1 MIAWPDGNTVER
13 MRAPVSH
20 RMLIAAAVLAG
31 AVGLALIALGWWVVD
46 WQYAAGWDRLTDGEW
61 WTGTAVRW
69 IGYLTFSK
77 FGLKA
82 ALAVVVGVMALA
94 AWRRRRTTPID
105 EAESTQPHE
114 QASDA
119 QRASVG

>member
-1 MIAWPDGNTVER
+1 
-13 MRAPVSH
+13 
-20 RMLIAAAVLAG
+20 MLIAAAVLAG

-61 WTGTAVRW
+61 WTGTTVRW

-82 ALAVVVGVMALA
+82 ALAVVVGAMALA
-94 AWRRRRTTPID
+94 AWRRRRR
-105 EAESTQPHE
+105 AESIDKSQSTHPCE

-119 QRASVG
+119 ETASAGGGTGRHGL